1 MEGSLL
7 HVFTLDCR
15 VTCGVVASMSASTL
29 ESVAAFKDRA
39 RQIGVEDR
47 YIDKFVPK
55 NFAAFGRYAFA
66 IVYSPQHTDE
76 TPLINFLNELLE
88 EQPSADQL
96 ACMRRLFFESHLM
109 ALTDVRL
116 RVEGGPDP
124 AAVSR
129 KLATA
134 ERVARQQEQMTRL
147 GVSFL
152 PLRRRLPPTWW
163 TCLWKC
169 WSWGSF
175 LT

>member
-88 EQPSADQL
+88 EQP
-96 ACMRRLFFESHLM
+96 
-109 ALTDVRL
+109 
-116 RVEGGPDP
+116 
-124 AAVSR
+124 
-129 KLATA
+129 
-134 ERVARQQEQMTRL
+134 
-147 GVSFL
+147 
-152 PLRRRLPPTWW
+152 
-163 TCLWKC
+163 
-169 WSWGSF
+169 
-175 LT
+175 